1 MQSEEFTEGKDIDI
15 MKKAVV
21 KKKTYMTQRKDTGK
35 TFTLKEILELFHD
48 IESAKDSVGRCSKI
62 RFMVHTLW

>member
-21 KKKTYMTQRKDTGK
+21 KKKTNMTQRKDTGK

-48 IESAKDSVGRCSKI
+48 IESAKDKVLEDAPK
-62 RFMVHTLW
+62 